1 MTDSAAVRRSRERLV
16 LRSPSSIWLVA
27 VVVAVGI
34 FLLGDAIVRGQWI
47 VALRALPWIALVAWL
62 FFAVL
67 VRPSVVVTRERLEIV
82 NVWRRFELPWAA
94 IDHLESRYQLRA
106 HLVDGRLVR
115 SWGAPAAGLDR
126 APRAVADDQRLR
138 ASGSRAGRAAL
149 PPTHLVID
157 RWLAAA
163 AERDERAGVVA
174 GAPPGPSAGGA
185 GAVEGVIVRI
195 DWWVPAV
202 TAALLLSLIP
212 ATLA

>member
-1 MTDSAAVRRSRERLV
+1 MTDSAADRRSRERLV

-27 VVVAVGI
+27 VVVAVGL
-34 FLLGDAIVRGQWI
+34 FLLGDAIVRGQWG
-47 VALRALPWIALVAWL
+47 VALRALPWILLVAWL
-62 FFAVL
+62 LFAVL
-67 VRPSVVVTRERLEIV
+67 VRPSVVVTRDRLEVV

-126 APRAVADDQRLR
+126 APRAVAEDQSLR
-138 ASGSRAGRAAL
+138 AANSRAGRASL

-163 AERDERAGVVA
+163 AERDERAGVADDAPATAA
-174 GAPPGPSAGGA
+174 GPAASAA
-185 GAVEGVIVRI
+185 GVVVRV

-202 TAALLLSLIP
+202 TVALLLLLIP
-212 ATLA
+212 AVAA